1 MLLGK
6 GRTEALQ
13 TAIAGGVASMTDL
26 SLAGPWTLHD
36 ASGAPTAP
44 CPIPGDIHSALIAAG
59 RIADPMIGVN
69 EADVQWV
76 HEAEW
81 EIRRAFDLPPEA
93 LAGKW
98 PVLDL
103 EFLDTI
109 AEVTVN
115 GTTVA
120 SLDSSFIRHRIDLS
134 AVVRPGGNQIAIRFR
149 SATKEATARAA
160 RQPFPIPHTK
170 NNRVADLNMLRKA
183 QCHGGWDWGPCL
195 MVLGLYAEPK
205 LRLFDDARIEH
216 AVIRQDHHDDGS
228 ATVTAHVE
236 LAARKDGAVPVVFTF
251 NDREVEGEA
260 MVTHAD
266 GGAIDLSLTVQEPLL
281 WWPAGTGDQPLYE
294 AAIAI
299 PGDRTT
305 KRIGLRRLRLINEP
319 DAAGASMTFEL
330 NGVPI
335 FCKGANWIP
344 ADALPARI
352 TRERM
357 GRLLGE
363 AVAANMNMIRVWG
376 GGFYEFDA
384 FYELCDEMG
393 LMVWQ
398 DMMFACSQYPSTSEF
413 LRQVDAE
420 VRYQVKRLSSHA
432 CIAIWCGDN
441 EVIGSLTWYEESK
454 TNRDRYLV
462 NYDRLNRTIEQAV
475 VESDPSRTFWP
486 SSPCSGKLDYGDAWH
501 DDSSGDMH
509 FWSVWHENRDFE
521 HYYDVRPR
529 FCSEFG
535 FQSFPTMHDIRHFA
549 EPNEWN
555 AMSPVMEWHQRDPAG
570 NGRIVE
576 TMTRYFRMPNGFA
589 SFLYLSQLQQAL
601 AIETA
606 VRFWRSLKPHCMG
619 TIYWQLNDVW
629 PSISWSSL
637 DHAIGWK
644 TLHYHARRFFA
655 PLALAARMDGGR
667 LKISAMND
675 SLTPAPVEARLRTID
690 RDGTVLNETMLS
702 AAVPTDRAIEIA
714 AAAVPDGGLAHV
726 IDARAAG
733 AADFDPLLRL
743 IVLADK
749 PKRLDLPEAKVTLQ
763 AGDAPGTFVAFAD
776 APAFF
781 VKPEAPEF
789 AGAFDDASV
798 LLLPG
803 ETRRLTFRSFDGR
816 MPGVNDIAISHLG
829 ATYR

>member
-1 MLLGK
+1 
-6 GRTEALQ
+6 
-13 TAIAGGVASMTDL
+13 MTDL

-36 ASGAPTAP
+36 ASGAPIAP

-81 EIRRAFDLPPEA
+81 EIRRAFAVPAEA

-103 EFLDTI
+103 EFVDTV

-115 GTTVA
+115 GTAVA

-134 AVVRPGGNQIAIRFR
+134 GAVRPGENAIAIRFR

-160 RQPFPIPHTK
+160 KQPFPIPYIK

-195 MVLGLYAEPK
+195 MVLGIYAEPK

-216 AVIRQDHHDDGS
+216 AVIDQDHHADGS
-228 ATVTAHVE
+228 VTVTAHVA
-236 LAARKDGAVPVVFTF
+236 LAALKDGAVPVVFTF
-251 NDREVEGEA
+251 GDREVEGEA
-260 MVTHAD
+260 MVTHVN
-266 GGAIDLSLTVQEPLL
+266 GGAIDLSLTIAEPAL
-281 WWPAGTGDQPLYE
+281 WWPAGYGDQPLYD
-294 AAIAI
+294 AVVTI
-299 PGDRTT
+299 PSDRTT

-319 DAAGASMTFEL
+319 DAAGASMTFEI
-330 NGVPI
+330 NGVAV
-335 FCKGANWIP
+335 FAKGANWIP
-344 ADALPARI
+344 ADALPSRI

-357 GRLLGE
+357 ARLLGE
-363 AVAANMNMIRVWG
+363 AVAANMNIIRVWG

-384 FYELCDEMG
+384 FYDLCDELG
-393 LMVWQ
+393 LLVWQ
-398 DMMFACSQYPSTSEF
+398 DMMFACSQYPSTPEF

-441 EVIGSLTWYEESK
+441 EVLGSLTWYDLSK
-454 TNRDRYLV
+454 ENRDRYLV
-462 NYDRLNRTIEQAV
+462 NYDRLNRTIEQAAT
-475 VESDPSRTFWP
+475 ESDPTRTFWP

-521 HYYDVRPR
+521 HYYDVKPR

-535 FQSFPTMHDIRHFA
+535 FQSFPTMHDIRRFA
-549 EPNEWN
+549 EESEWN

-576 TMTRYFRMPNGFA
+576 TMTRYFRMPSGFGN
-589 SFLYLSQLQQAL
+589 FLYLSQLQQAL

-606 VRFWRSLKPHCMG
+606 VRFWRSLKPHTMG

-629 PSISWSSL
+629 PAVSWSSL

-667 LKISAMND
+667 LNISAMND
-675 SLTPAPVEARLRTID
+675 SLTPAPVEARLRTVD
-690 RDGTVLNETMLS
+690 RDGTVLAETMLS

-714 AAAVPDGGLAHV
+714 APAVPDRGLAHV

-763 AGDAPGTFVAFAD
+763 AGDAPGTFTLSAD

-781 VKPEAPEF
+781 VKPEASEF

-803 ETRRLTFRSFDGR
+803 ETRRLAFRSFDGR
-816 MPGVNDIAISHLG
+816 LPGVNDVAISHLG

>member
-1 MLLGK
+1 MPD
-6 GRTEALQ
+6 
-13 TAIAGGVASMTDL
+13 V
-26 SLAGPWTLHD
+26 SLAGSWTLYD
-36 ASGAPTAP
+36 AAGTAVAP

-59 RIADPMIGVN
+59 RIPDPMIGTN
-69 EADVQWV
+69 EADIQWV

-81 EIRRAFDLPPEA
+81 EIRRSFDLAEDA
-93 LAGKW
+93 LANKW

-115 GTTVA
+115 GTAVA
-120 SLDSSFIRHRIDLS
+120 NLDSSFIRHRIDLS
-134 AVVRPGGNQIAIRFR
+134 GVVRPGENAIAIRFR
-149 SATKEATARAA
+149 SATKEASARAA

-170 NNRVADLNMLRKA
+170 NNRVDNLNMLRKA

-195 MVLGLYAEPK
+195 MVLGIYAEPK
-205 LRLFDDARIEH
+205 LRLFDDVRIEH
-216 AVIRQDHHDDGS
+216 AVIRQDHRADGS
-228 ATVTAHVE
+228 VTVTADVE
-236 LAARKDGAVPVVFTF
+236 LVARGDATVPVHFTF
-251 NDREVEGEA
+251 ADQTVSAEA
-260 MVTHAD
+260 RVSAAH
-266 GGAIDLSLTVQEPLL
+266 GGRTSLSLDLDHPDL
-281 WWPAGTGDQPLYE
+281 WWPAGYGDQPLYDAVVE
-294 AAIAI
+294 I
-299 PGDRTT
+299 PGDRAL
-305 KRIGLRRLRLINEP
+305 KHIGLRKLRLINEP
-319 DAAGASMTFEL
+319 DAAGASMIFEV

-344 ADALPARI
+344 ADALPSRI

-357 GRLLGE
+357 ARLLGE

-384 FYELCDEMG
+384 FYELCDELG
-393 LMVWQ
+393 LLVWQ
-398 DMMFACSQYPSTSEF
+398 DMMFACSQYPSTPEF

-420 VRYQVKRLSSHA
+420 VRYQVKRLASHA

-441 EVIGSLTWYEESK
+441 EVIGSLAWYPLSK
-454 TNRDRYLV
+454 NNRDRYLV
-462 NYDRLNRTIEQAV
+462 NYDRLNRTIEQAALD
-475 VESDPSRTFWP
+475 SDPSRTFWP

-521 HYYDVRPR
+521 HYYDVKPR

-535 FQSFPTMHDIRHFA
+535 FQSFPTMHDIRRFA
-549 EPNEWN
+549 PTSEWN

-576 TMTRYFRMPNGFA
+576 TMTRYFRMPSGFEN
-589 SFLYLSQLQQAL
+589 FLYLSQLQQAL

-606 VRFWRSLKPHCMG
+606 VRFWRSLKPHTMG

-629 PSISWSSL
+629 PSVSWSSL

-655 PLALAARMDGGR
+655 PLALAARMEEGVLRLSGLNDG
-667 LKISAMND
+667 
-675 SLTPAPVEARLRTID
+675 LTAAPVETRIRTIA
-690 RDGTVLNETMLS
+690 RDGTILQETTHATEIPADRAVEI
-702 AAVPTDRAIEIA
+702 AAVPTPSAC
-714 AAAVPDGGLAHV
+714 LAHV
-726 IDARAAG
+726 IDG
-733 AADFDPLLRL
+733 HTTGEADFDPLLRL
-743 IVLADK
+743 VVFPDK
-749 PKRLDLPEAKVTLQ
+749 PKRLDLPDARVTLD
-763 AGDAPGTFVAFAD
+763 AGAKPGTFTLSAD

-781 VKPEAPEF
+781 VKPEASEF
-789 AGAFDDASV
+789 AGAFDDASL

-803 ETRRLTFRSFDGR
+803 ETRTLTFRSFDGR
-816 MPGVNDIAISHLG
+816 LPGVADVAVSHLG